1 MSKLRALRR
10 FLQRGKR
17 LNLCDSSKDPS
28 LLMLS
33 MAMRTDDI
41 GRDMQGKKIYP
52 VTEYSKSQRIAL
64 LINIIHFHNPK
75 SNRHGA
81 EYDTQAMLS
90 LFHFLGYEVVDY
102 QDLTA
107 QEIDEALINFSKHP
121 KLFNTDSVFVVLMSH
136 GGLGTICGSDLKDF
150 ETDKIYER
158 LNTKNCPA
166 LMNKPKVIIIQA
178 CTGGNEGVVKVSGSR
193 QVMATEYIRSSSK
206 TLPKVVWYMQKRTSS
221 VFYSST
227 RYTFSYRIPKYRS
240 DFIHYICDVIF
251 TYCHKD
257 DIEEL
262 FKKMPTK
269 ERDTLTKEFY
279 LLPGCTGS
287 EWTFWSRKHLKDNAK
302 DSQTSSEEMDRNKE
316 LELSMAMR
324 TDDIGR
330 DMQGKK

>member
-1 MSKLRALRR
+1 SEKSK
-10 FLQRGKR
+10 QQISCGHT
-17 LNLCDSSKDPS
+17 DPNS
-28 LLMLS
+28 LDCS
-33 MAMRTDDI
+33 T
-41 GRDMQGKKIYP
+41 
-52 VTEYSKSQRIAL
+52 
-64 LINIIHFHNPK
+64 
-75 SNRHGA
+75 

-107 QEIDEALINFSKHP
+107 QVIDEALINFSKHP

-206 TLPKVVWYMQKRTSS
+206 NVAKGGMVHAEKDFIG
-221 VFYSST
+221 FYSST

-262 FKKMPTK
+262 FKKVMQHFEDSPSEHMQMPTK

-279 LLPGCTGS
+279 LLPGKSHRFS
-287 EWTFWSRKHLKDNAK
+287 EF
-302 DSQTSSEEMDRNKE
+302 
-316 LELSMAMR
+316 
-324 TDDIGR
+324 
-330 DMQGKK
+330 